1 MQKKLIKTIRKRR
14 RKVRPMIHISTII
27 LNYDVV
33 YYHIV
38 IIYLYHFAENRIKA
52 VQKATK
58 NAKKKKK
65 KE

>member
-1 MQKKLIKTIRKRR
+1 MIKTIRKRR
-14 RKVRPMIHISTII
+14 RKVRPMIHI
-27 LNYDVV
+27 NYDVV